1 MRVVLAPS
9 AACRKISACW
19 LMRVGRDEAV
29 LSTDTL
35 FIKETPFRAFN
46 DVHILKEVFCRHCT
60 FWDIHH
66 IQQPISTMAT
76 DTIHRNG
83 LLPLKT

>member
-1 MRVVLAPS
+1 
-9 AACRKISACW
+9 
-19 LMRVGRDEAV
+19 MRVGRDEAV

-60 FWDIHH
+60 FWDIHPH
-66 IQQPISTMAT
+66 P
-76 DTIHRNG
+76 DLHNGHRHNPSE